1 MDIWFFRINDS
12 FVLIHVSSYF
22 MSLDKILFLVMAL
35 SLIIALIFI
44 AMILYDLNDLWVE
57 VQYLWETSDNFMEII
72 KEQQEDIKNL
82 QILYL
87 RKEGISL

>member
-12 FVLIHVSSYF
+12 FVLIHVSNYF
-22 MSLDKILFLVMAL
+22 MSLDRILSLVMVL

-82 QILYL
+82 KILYL

>member
-12 FVLIHVSSYF
+12 FVLVHVSNYF
-22 MSLDKILFLVMAL
+22 MSLDRILSLVMVL

>member
-44 AMILYDLNDLWVE
+44 AMILHDLNDLWG
-57 VQYLWETSDNFMEII
+57 TFDSFMEII

-87 RKEGISL
+87 RKEGISI